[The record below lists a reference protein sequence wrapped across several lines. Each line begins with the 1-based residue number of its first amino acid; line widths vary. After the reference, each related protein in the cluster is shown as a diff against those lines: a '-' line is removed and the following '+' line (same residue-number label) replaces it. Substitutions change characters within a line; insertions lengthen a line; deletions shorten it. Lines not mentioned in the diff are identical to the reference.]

1 MFKKSSASLTPVE
14 SRPEPWRMLIV
25 DDEPE
30 VHSITRLALS
40 DCEYLGRKL
49 EFINA
54 YSAAEAKT
62 VLRATPDI
70 ALAFV
75 DVVMEHD
82 HAGLELVDYIRN
94 ELHNKAIRLI
104 LRTGQPGMAPER
116 QVIREFD
123 INDYMSKTAT
133 TAGKL
138 YTATLS
144 AMRAYHD
151 IVTLERSRQQLEHY
165 RDGLE
170 TVITASSSLFEMRS
184 LQQFAGGLL
193 RQLSAVLANS
203 QRSLFLRASGLTVV
217 STQGGFEVLAK
228 AGRFDQ
234 PGVPPLEALVIDRL
248 NHCLQERRSMMVGDA
263 FIGYFPTKSGI
274 VNMLYLDGIGG
285 ADEVDT
291 KLLDM
296 FSKNISIAFENLY
309 LDREM
314 IETQTDIIATL
325 GDVVETRS
333 NDTGN
338 HVRRVAHLSRVVG
351 SAAGLSADECQ
362 LLYMAAPMH
371 DVGKVAI
378 PDAILLKPGPLDP
391 DEWAHMKRHA
401 AIGQAVFG
409 RSTRPLLRAAAVI
422 AGQHHERFDG
432 TGYPLGLAGDQIHIF
447 ARVVALVDVFD
458 ALMHR
463 RCYKEAWPLEQVLDE
478 VRAQRGR
485 QFDPLLVDALL
496 ANLGQVLDVMAEFR
510 EPDAASGD
518 GLSPDAVSPAQTE
531 LKPRPVP
538 PAAASTPALV
548 QAS

>member
-1 MFKKSSASLTPVE
+1 MFKKATASSTPQE
-14 SRPEPWRMLIV
+14 SRPAPWLMLIV

-54 YSAAEAKT
+54 YSAAEAMT
-62 VLRATPDI
+62 VLRAKPDI

-82 HAGLELVDYIRN
+82 HAGLELVDHIRN
-94 ELHNKAIRLI
+94 ELGNRAIRLI

-116 QVIREFD
+116 QVIRDFD

-144 AMRAYHD
+144 ALRAYHD
-151 IVTLERSRQQLEHY
+151 IITLERSRQQLEHY

-217 STQGGFEVLAK
+217 STEAGFEVLAK

-234 PGVPPLEALVIDRL
+234 PGVPPLESQVIDRL

-338 HVRRVAHLSRVVG
+338 HVRRVSHLSRVVA
-351 SAAGLSADECQ
+351 SAAGISPDDCQ

-378 PDAILLKPGPLDP
+378 PDAILLKPGPLTAA
-391 DEWAHMKRHA
+391 EWELMKRHA
-401 AIGQAVFG
+401 PIGQAVFG

-432 TGYPLGLAGDQIHIF
+432 TGYPLGLAGEQIHIF

-463 RCYKEAWPLEQVLDE
+463 RCYKEAWPLDRVLDE
-478 VRAQRGR
+478 IRSQRGR
-485 QFDPLLVDALL
+485 QFDPVLVDAML
-496 ANLGQVLDVMAEFR
+496 ASLGQVMDVMARFR
-510 EPDAASGD
+510 EPEATPPEPGAELPSA
-518 GLSPDAVSPAQTE
+518 PAV
-531 LKPRPVP
+531 
-538 PAAASTPALV
+538 PAAVPAAVAATVASRLMQV
-548 QAS
+548 G